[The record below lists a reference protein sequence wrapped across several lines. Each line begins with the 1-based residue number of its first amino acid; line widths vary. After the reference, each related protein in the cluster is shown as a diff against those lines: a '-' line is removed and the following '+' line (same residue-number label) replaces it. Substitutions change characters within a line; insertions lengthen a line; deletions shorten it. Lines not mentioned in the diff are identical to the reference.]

1 MKHDKMKLL
10 AKSKLNSIQVLIVK
24 ASLDSNIGHDK
35 FVLVNNMLKEYDNM
49 KKEIKNLKT

>member
-1 MKHDKMKLL
+1 MKLL
-10 AKSKLNSIQVLIVK
+10 AKSKLNSIQILIVK

>member
-1 MKHDKMKLL
+1 MKLL

-24 ASLDSNIGHDK
+24 TSLDSNIGHDK